1 MPDFTERRNVKG
13 LILLSRHIPDIV
25 RIPVRTELFQT
36 RAVVFAMALFLYK
49 VVILFL
55 TSLSVVYGHII
66 YSHGNFVNNFLFPLV
81 TFCIDFIQYRCY
93 SLVKELQGG
102 ELMTQGERVKAVRD
116 KKQMTM
122 EQFGEKLGVTKTAI
136 SRIEKGDRSLTEQML
151 KSICREFSVNEDWL
165 RTGAGGPD
173 NMFIPEDMRYLNSVG
188 KLGNEQNEFKKFCIN
203 MLMDLPDKY
212 WDYIYEEFKKFE
224 KEKEE

>member
-1 MPDFTERRNVKG
+1 
-13 LILLSRHIPDIV
+13 
-25 RIPVRTELFQT
+25 
-36 RAVVFAMALFLYK
+36 
-49 VVILFL
+49 
-55 TSLSVVYGHII
+55 
-66 YSHGNFVNNFLFPLV
+66 
-81 TFCIDFIQYRCY
+81 
-93 SLVKELQGG
+93 
-102 ELMTQGERVKAVRD
+102 MTPGERVNAVRTI
-116 KKQMTM
+116 KEMTM
-122 EQFGEKLGVTKTAI
+122 EQFGERIGIQKSAI
-136 SRIEKGDRSLTEQML
+136 SKIEKDKVNLSEQTI
-151 KSICREFSVNEDWL
+151 KSICREFNVNEDWL

>member
-1 MPDFTERRNVKG
+1 
-13 LILLSRHIPDIV
+13 
-25 RIPVRTELFQT
+25 
-36 RAVVFAMALFLYK
+36 
-49 VVILFL
+49 
-55 TSLSVVYGHII
+55 
-66 YSHGNFVNNFLFPLV
+66 
-81 TFCIDFIQYRCY
+81 
-93 SLVKELQGG
+93 
-102 ELMTQGERVKAVRD
+102 MTQGERVKAVRD

-122 EQFGEKLGVTKTAI
+122 EQCGEKLGVTKTAI

-151 KSICREFSVNEDWL
+151 KSICREFNVNEDWL

-173 NMFIPEDMRYLNSVG
+173 NMFIPEDMRYLNTVG

-224 KEKEE
+224 KKEE